1 MSFDYLWDGFSVALS
16 LQNLLIGLI
25 GCFLGTMIGAL
36 PAIGPINGIALLLP
50 IAYTMGLPP
59 ESTMILLAAI
69 YCGAEYGG
77 RISSILLNVP
87 GDAGAV
93 MTALDGYPMAR
104 QGRAGE
110 ALMLSGLASFTGG
123 IIGATGLA
131 LFAPVLAG
139 LATGFGP
146 AEYFVLMVFA
156 FATLGSMMG
165 ARPVKT
171 LIGCVLGLMLATI
184 GLDATSGAYRFTFGE
199 PELGDGIEFVVL
211 VIGLFS
217 ISEAL
222 ILLEKQAAG
231 TEIIRGLGRMTARL
245 SDIRRGIGTALRSSG
260 IGFVVGV
267 LPGTGA
273 SVSSA
278 IAYMTEKRISD
289 RDGSFGK
296 GDPRGLVA
304 PEAANNA
311 TSCGA
316 FVPMLT
322 LGVPGS
328 GTTAVMLGAL
338 MLYNIQPGPTLMTD
352 RPEIVGGL
360 IASLFI
366 GNILLLALNLPLVR
380 IFTRV
385 LTVPN
390 WVLVPG
396 ILVLSIVGVYSTHA
410 SAFSVLLMLGIGM
423 AGWLLR
429 KAGFD
434 MAPII
439 LGFVLGRVMEVN
451 LRNALAISGGDLGIL
466 FESTI
471 SIVLWIAAALVAVMP
486 LVLGRRLKRATAPEA
501 RIPDAEARIPDGEDR
516 AA

>member
-1 MSFDYLWDGFSVALS
+1 MNLEYLWQGFAVALTG
-16 LQNLLIGLI
+16 QNLLIGFI
-25 GCFLGTMIGAL
+25 GCFIGTLVGAL

-50 IAYTMGLPP
+50 IAYTMGLPA

-93 MTALDGYPMAR
+93 MTAMDGYPMAR

-110 ALMLSGLASFTGG
+110 ALALSGIASFVGG
-123 IIGATGLA
+123 ILGSIGLA
-131 LFAPVLAG
+131 LFAPLLAG
-139 LATGFGP
+139 LAIGFGP
-146 AEYFVLMVFA
+146 AEYFVLMMFA
-156 FATLGSMMG
+156 FATLGSMVG
-165 ARPVKT
+165 SYPAKT
-171 LIGCVLGLMLATI
+171 LIGCTLGLMLATV
-184 GLDATSGAYRFTFGE
+184 GLDATSGAYRFTFNE

-222 ILLEKQAAG
+222 IILENQG
-231 TEIIRGLGRMTARL
+231 RGMTVIRELGRMTARM
-245 SDIRRGIGTALRSSG
+245 SDIVKCTGTTLRSSF
-260 IGFVVGV
+260 IGFVIGI

-278 IAYMTEKRISD
+278 ISYTTAKRLSDTE
-289 RDGSFGK
+289 GTFGK
-296 GDPRGLVA
+296 GDVRGLAA

-311 TSCGA
+311 TACGA

-338 MLYNIQPGPTLMTD
+338 MLYNIQPGPMLLTE

-360 IASLFI
+360 VASLFV
-366 GNILLLALNLPLVR
+366 GNLILLALNLPLVQ
-380 IFTRV
+380 IFARV

-390 WVLVPG
+390 WLLVPG
-396 ILVLSIVGVYSTHA
+396 ILVLSIVGVYSTH
-410 SAFSVLLMLGIGM
+410 SSVFSIFLMMSIGM
-423 AGWLLR
+423 VGWLLR
-429 KAGFD
+429 KAGFE

-439 LGFVLGRVMEVN
+439 LGFVLGRLMEVN
-451 LRNALAISGGDLGIL
+451 LRNALAISGGDPSIL
-466 FESTI
+466 FSSTI
-471 SIVLWIAAALVAVMP
+471 CNLLWVLAAAVAIVP
-486 LVLGRRLKRATAPEA
+486 FYLSRRSRRRKMLMATE
-501 RIPDAEARIPDGEDR
+501 
-516 AA
+516 

>member
-1 MSFDYLWDGFSVALS
+1 MNLDYLWNGFAVALTA
-16 LQNLLIGLI
+16 QNLLIGFI
-25 GCFLGTMIGAL
+25 GCFIGTLVGAL

-59 ESTMILLAAI
+59 ESTMILLAAV

-110 ALMLSGLASFTGG
+110 ALMISGLSSFVGG
-123 IIGATGLA
+123 IIGVIGLA
-131 LFAPVLAG
+131 LFAPLLAG
-139 LATGFGP
+139 LAIGFGP
-146 AEYFVLMVFA
+146 AEYFALMMFA
-156 FATLGSMMG
+156 FATLGSMVG
-165 ARPVKT
+165 SQPVKT
-171 LIGCVLGLMLATI
+171 LIGCVLGLILATV
-184 GLDATSGAYRFTFGE
+184 GLDATSGAYRFTFNE

-222 ILLEKQAAG
+222 IILEHQATG
-231 TEIIRGLGRMTARL
+231 VTVIKKIGRIVARL
-245 SDIRRGIGTALRSSG
+245 EDVRKCVGATLRGSG

-278 IAYMTEKRISD
+278 ISYTTEKRISD
-289 RDGSFGK
+289 TEGTFGK
-296 GDPRGLVA
+296 GDVRGLAA

-311 TSCGA
+311 TACGA

-338 MLYNIQPGPTLMTD
+338 MLYNIQPGPMLMVE
-352 RPEIVGGL
+352 RPEVVGGL
-360 IASLFI
+360 VASMFI
-366 GNILLLALNLPLVR
+366 GNILLLILNLPLVG
-380 IFTRV
+380 IFARV

-390 WVLVPG
+390 WALVPG
-396 ILVLSIVGVYSTHA
+396 ILVLSVVGVYSTNA
-410 SAFSVLLMLGIGM
+410 STFSVLLMLGIGM
-423 AGWLLR
+423 VGWLLR
-429 KAGFD
+429 KLSFE

-439 LGFVLGRVMEVN
+439 LGFVLGHVMEIN
-451 LRNALAISGGDLGIL
+451 LRNALAISGGDIGIL
-466 FESTI
+466 FQSRI
-471 SIVLWIAAALVAVMP
+471 SIILWILAAAVAILP
-486 LVLGRRLKRATAPEA
+486 ALLAWRARA
-501 RIPDAEARIPDGEDR
+501 RQGAAVR
-516 AA
+516 AGG

>member
-1 MSFDYLWDGFSVALS
+1 MNLEYLWQGFAVALTG
-16 LQNLLIGLI
+16 QNLLIGFI
-25 GCFLGTMIGAL
+25 GCFIGTLVGAL

-50 IAYTMGLPP
+50 IAYTMGLPA

-93 MTALDGYPMAR
+93 MTAMDGYPMAR

-110 ALMLSGLASFTGG
+110 ALALSGIASFVGG
-123 IIGATGLA
+123 ILGSIGLA
-131 LFAPVLAG
+131 LFAPLLAG
-139 LATGFGP
+139 LAIGFGP
-146 AEYFVLMVFA
+146 AEYFVLMMFA
-156 FATLGSMMG
+156 FATLGSMVG
-165 ARPVKT
+165 SYPAKT
-171 LIGCVLGLMLATI
+171 LIGCTLGLMLATV
-184 GLDATSGAYRFTFGE
+184 GLDATSGAYRFTFNE

-222 ILLEKQAAG
+222 IILENQG
-231 TEIIRGLGRMTARL
+231 RGMTVIRELGRMTARM
-245 SDIRRGIGTALRSSG
+245 SDIVKCTGTTLRSSL
-260 IGFVVGV
+260 IGFVIGV

-278 IAYMTEKRISD
+278 ISYTTAKRLSDTE
-289 RDGSFGK
+289 GTFGK
-296 GDPRGLVA
+296 GDVRGLAA

-311 TSCGA
+311 TACGA

-338 MLYNIQPGPTLMTD
+338 MLYNIQPGPMLLTE

-360 IASLFI
+360 VASLFV
-366 GNILLLALNLPLVR
+366 GNLILLALNLPLVQ
-380 IFTRV
+380 IFARV

-390 WVLVPG
+390 WLLVPG
-396 ILVLSIVGVYSTHA
+396 ILVLSIVGVYSTH
-410 SAFSVLLMLGIGM
+410 SSVFSIFLMMSIGM
-423 AGWLLR
+423 VGWLLR
-429 KAGFD
+429 KAGFE

-439 LGFVLGRVMEVN
+439 LGFVLGRLMEVN
-451 LRNALAISGGDLGIL
+451 LRNALAISGGDPSIL
-466 FESTI
+466 FSSTI
-471 SIVLWIAAALVAVMP
+471 CNLLWVLAAAVAIVP
-486 LVLGRRLKRATAPEA
+486 FYLSRRSRRRKMLMATE
-501 RIPDAEARIPDGEDR
+501 
-516 AA
+516 

>member
-1 MSFDYLWDGFSVALS
+1 MNFEYLAQGFGVALTW
-16 LQNLLIGLI
+16 QNLLIGFV
-25 GCFLGTMIGAL
+25 GCFIGTMVGAL

-59 ESTMILLAAI
+59 ESTMILLASV

-93 MTALDGYPMAR
+93 MTAMDGYPMAR

-110 ALMLSGLASFTGG
+110 ALALSGLSSFVGG
-123 IIGATGLA
+123 ILGSIGLA
-131 LFAPVLAG
+131 LFAPLLAG
-139 LATGFGP
+139 LAIGFGP

-156 FATLGSMMG
+156 FATLGSMVG
-165 ARPVKT
+165 DQPVKT
-171 LIGCVLGLMLATI
+171 LIGCTLGLMLATVGI
-184 GLDATSGAYRFTFGE
+184 DATSGAYRFTFDQ

-222 ILLEKQAAG
+222 IILEHQG
-231 TEIIRGLGRMTARL
+231 RGFTMIRDLGRMTAQWA
-245 SDIRRGIGTALRSSG
+245 DVVKCTGTALRSSV

-278 IAYMTEKRISD
+278 ISYTTAKRISD
-289 RDGSFGK
+289 TEGTFGK
-296 GDPRGLVA
+296 GDVRGLAA

-311 TSCGA
+311 TACGA

-338 MLYNIQPGPTLMTD
+338 MLYNIQPGPMLLAE

-360 IASLFI
+360 VASLFV
-366 GNILLLALNLPLVR
+366 GNFILLALNLPLVN
-380 IFTRV
+380 IFARV

-390 WVLVPG
+390 WLLVPG

-410 SAFSVLLMLGIGM
+410 SVFSIFLMLGIGM
-423 AGWLLR
+423 IGWLLR

-434 MAPII
+434 MAPLI

-451 LRNALAISGGDLGIL
+451 LRNALAISGGDPSIL
-466 FESTI
+466 FQSTI
-471 SIVLWIAAALVAVMP
+471 SIVLWVMAAGVAILPWYLSYRTKKRIRQAAL
-486 LVLGRRLKRATAPEA
+486 TA
-501 RIPDAEARIPDGEDR
+501 
-516 AA
+516 

>member
-1 MSFDYLWDGFSVALS
+1 MSFDYLWHGFAVALTG
-16 LQNLLIGLI
+16 QNLLIGFI
-25 GCFLGTMIGAL
+25 GCFIGTLVGAL

-50 IAYTMGLPP
+50 IAYTMGLPA
-59 ESTMILLAAI
+59 ESTMILLASI

-93 MTALDGYPMAR
+93 MTALDGYPMAK

-110 ALMLSGLASFTGG
+110 ALALSGLSSFVGG
-123 IIGATGLA
+123 ILGSIGLA
-131 LFAPVLAG
+131 LFAPMMAG
-139 LATGFGP
+139 LAIGFGP

-156 FATLGSMMG
+156 FATLGSMVG
-165 ARPVKT
+165 SQPVKT
-171 LIGCVLGLMLATI
+171 LIGCTLGLMLATV

-199 PELGDGIEFVVL
+199 AELGDGIEFVVL

-222 ILLEKQAAG
+222 IILEHQG
-231 TEIIRGLGRMTARL
+231 RGFTVIRELGRMTARMT
-245 SDIRRGIGTALRSSG
+245 DIVKCTGTTLRSSL

-278 IAYMTEKRISD
+278 ISYTTEKRLSD
-289 RDGSFGK
+289 TEGTFGK
-296 GDPRGLVA
+296 GDVRGLAA

-311 TSCGA
+311 TACGA

-338 MLYNIQPGPTLMTD
+338 MLYNIQPGPMLLTE

-360 IASLFI
+360 VASLFV
-366 GNILLLALNLPLVR
+366 GNFILLALNLPLVN
-380 IFTRV
+380 IFARV

-390 WVLVPG
+390 WLLVPG

-410 SAFSVLLMLGIGM
+410 SVFSIFLMLGIGM

-451 LRNALAISGGDLGIL
+451 LRNALAISGGDVAIL
-466 FESTI
+466 FQSTI
-471 SIVLWIAAALVAVMP
+471 CNVLWVMAIGVALVPVFLSRRAKRRMAAA
-486 LVLGRRLKRATAPEA
+486 
-501 RIPDAEARIPDGEDR
+501 AEASSNAPQ
-516 AA
+516 

>member
-1 MSFDYLWDGFSVALS
+1 MDFEYLWHGFGVALTW
-16 LQNLLIGLI
+16 QNLLIGFI
-25 GCFLGTMIGAL
+25 GCFIGTLVGAL

-50 IAYTMGLPP
+50 IAYTMGLPA

-93 MTALDGYPMAR
+93 MTAMDGYPMAQ

-110 ALMLSGLASFTGG
+110 ALALSGLSSFVGG
-123 IIGATGLA
+123 MFGAAGLA
-131 LFAPVLAG
+131 LFAPLLAS
-139 LATGFGP
+139 LTTGFGP

-156 FATLGSMMG
+156 FATLGSMVG
-165 ARPVKT
+165 SQPVKT
-171 LIGCVLGLMLATI
+171 MIGCTLGLMLATV
-184 GLDATSGAYRFTFGE
+184 GLDATSGAYRFTFDQ

-222 ILLEKQAAG
+222 IILENQG
-231 TEIIRGLGRMTARL
+231 RGMTIIRELGRMTARWT
-245 SDIRRGIGTALRSSG
+245 DIVKVAGTTVQSSL

-278 IAYMTEKRISD
+278 VSYTTAKRIYD
-289 RDGSFGK
+289 TDNTFGK
-296 GDPRGLVA
+296 GDVRGLAA

-311 TSCGA
+311 TACGA

-338 MLYNIQPGPTLMTD
+338 MLYNIQPGPMLLVE

-360 IASLFI
+360 VASLFI
-366 GNILLLALNLPLVR
+366 GNVILLLLNLPLVQ
-380 IFTRV
+380 IFARV

-390 WVLVPG
+390 WLLVPG
-396 ILVLSIVGVYSTHA
+396 ILVLSIVGVYSSHA
-410 SAFSVLLMLGIGM
+410 STFAIFLMMGIGIV
-423 AGWLLR
+423 GWLLR

-451 LRNALAISGGDLGIL
+451 LRNALAISGGDVQIL
-466 FESTI
+466 FSSTI
-471 SIVLWIAAALVAVMP
+471 CNVLWVMAILVAVLPVFLM
-486 LVLGRRLKRATAPEA
+486 RRARKRAALK
-501 RIPDAEARIPDGEDR
+501 AEA
-516 AA
+516 AAH

>member
-1 MSFDYLWDGFSVALS
+1 MNFDYLLHGFAVALTG
-16 LQNLLIGLI
+16 QNLLIGFL
-25 GCFLGTMIGAL
+25 GCFIGTMVGAL

-50 IAYTMGLPP
+50 IAYTMGLPA
-59 ESTMILLAAI
+59 ESTMILLAAV

-93 MTALDGYPMAR
+93 MTAMDGYPMAR

-110 ALMLSGLASFTGG
+110 ALALSGLSSFVGG
-123 IIGATGLA
+123 MIGAVGLA
-131 LFAPVLAG
+131 LFAPLLAS
-139 LATGFGP
+139 LSIGFGP

-156 FATLGSMMG
+156 FATLGSMVG
-165 ARPVKT
+165 SQPVKT
-171 LIGCVLGLMLATI
+171 LIGCTLGLMLATV
-184 GLDATSGAYRFTFGE
+184 GLDATSGAYRFTFNE

-217 ISEAL
+217 VSEAMI
-222 ILLEKQAAG
+222 ILEHQG
-231 TEIIRGLGRMTARL
+231 RGFTVIRELGRTTARWA
-245 SDIRRGIGTALRSSG
+245 DIVKCTGTTLRSAV

-278 IAYMTEKRISD
+278 ISYTTAKRISD
-289 RDGSFGK
+289 TEGTFGK
-296 GDPRGLVA
+296 GDVRGLAA

-311 TSCGA
+311 TACGA

-338 MLYNIQPGPTLMTD
+338 MLYNIQPGPMLLVE

-360 IASLFI
+360 VASLFV
-366 GNILLLALNLPLVR
+366 GNVILLLLNLPLVN
-380 IFTRV
+380 IFARV

-390 WVLVPG
+390 WLLVPG

-410 SAFSVLLMLGIGM
+410 SILSIYLMLAIGV

-451 LRNALAISGGDLGIL
+451 LRNALAISGGDLSIL

-471 SIVLWIAAALVAVMP
+471 SLVLWAMAVAVVILP
-486 LVLGRRLKRATAPEA
+486 IFLARRARRLK
-501 RIPDAEARIPDGEDR
+501 
-516 AA
+516 AAASAMGQM

>member
-1 MSFDYLWDGFSVALS
+1 MNFDYLWQGFAVALTW
-16 LQNLLIGLI
+16 QNLIIGLV
-25 GCFLGTMIGAL
+25 GCFIGTMVGAL

-50 IAYTMGLPP
+50 IAYTMGLPA

-93 MTALDGYPMAR
+93 MTAMDGYPMAK

-110 ALMLSGLASFTGG
+110 ALALSGLASFVGG
-123 IIGATGLA
+123 IAGTIGLA
-131 LFAPVLAG
+131 FFAPLLSG
-139 LATGFGP
+139 LAIGFGP

-156 FATLGSMMG
+156 FATLGSMVG
-165 ARPVKT
+165 SAPAKT
-171 LIGCVLGLMLATI
+171 LIGCVLGLMLATV
-184 GLDATSGAYRFTFGE
+184 GLDATSGAYRFTFNE

-222 ILLEKQAAG
+222 IILEHQG
-231 TEIIRGLGRMTARL
+231 RGMTVIRELGRMTARM
-245 SDIRRGIGTALRSSG
+245 SDIVKCTGATLRGSV
-260 IGFVVGV
+260 IGFIVGV

-278 IAYMTEKRISD
+278 VSYTTEKRISD
-289 RDGSFGK
+289 TEGTFGK
-296 GDPRGLVA
+296 GDVRGLAA

-311 TSCGA
+311 TACGA

-338 MLYNIQPGPTLMTD
+338 MLYNIQPGPMLMVE

-360 IASLFI
+360 VASLFV
-366 GNILLLALNLPLVR
+366 GNFILLALNLPLVN
-380 IFTRV
+380 IFARV
-385 LTVPN
+385 LTMPN
-390 WVLVPG
+390 WILVPG

-410 SAFSVLLMLGIGM
+410 SVFSIYLMLAIGM

-451 LRNALAISGGDLGIL
+451 LRNALAISGGDVSIL

-471 SIVLWIAAALVAVMP
+471 SIVLWCLAALVAILPVF
-486 LVLGRRLKRATAPEA
+486 LARRAKRRLN
-501 RIPDAEARIPDGEDR
+501 
-516 AA
+516 AAAAAASAAAQ

>member
-1 MSFDYLWDGFSVALS
+1 MNLEYLWQGFAVALTG
-16 LQNLLIGLI
+16 QNLLIGLI
-25 GCFLGTMIGAL
+25 GCFIGTLVGAL

-50 IAYTMGLPP
+50 IAYTMGLPA

-93 MTALDGYPMAR
+93 MTAMDGYPMAR

-110 ALMLSGLASFTGG
+110 ALALSGIASFVGG
-123 IIGATGLA
+123 ILGSIGLA
-131 LFAPVLAG
+131 LFAPLLAG
-139 LATGFGP
+139 LAIGFGP
-146 AEYFVLMVFA
+146 AEYFVLMMFA
-156 FATLGSMMG
+156 FATLGSMVG
-165 ARPVKT
+165 SYPAKT
-171 LIGCVLGLMLATI
+171 LIACTLGLMLATV
-184 GLDATSGAYRFTFGE
+184 GLDATSGAYRFTFNE

-222 ILLEKQAAG
+222 IILENQG
-231 TEIIRGLGRMTARL
+231 RGMTVIRELGRMTARM
-245 SDIRRGIGTALRSSG
+245 SDIVKCTGTTLRSSL
-260 IGFVVGV
+260 IGFVIGV

-278 IAYMTEKRISD
+278 ISYTTAKRLSDTE
-289 RDGSFGK
+289 GTFGK
-296 GDPRGLVA
+296 GDVRGLAA

-311 TSCGA
+311 TACGA

-338 MLYNIQPGPTLMTD
+338 MLYNIQPGPMLLTE

-360 IASLFI
+360 VASLFV
-366 GNILLLALNLPLVR
+366 GNLILLALNLPLVQ
-380 IFTRV
+380 IFARV

-390 WVLVPG
+390 WLLVPG
-396 ILVLSIVGVYSTHA
+396 ILVLSIVGVYSTH
-410 SAFSVLLMLGIGM
+410 SSVFSIFLMMSIGM
-423 AGWLLR
+423 VGWLLR
-429 KAGFD
+429 KAGFE

-439 LGFVLGRVMEVN
+439 LGFVLGRLMEVN
-451 LRNALAISGGDLGIL
+451 LRNALAISGGDPSIL
-466 FESTI
+466 FSSTI
-471 SIVLWIAAALVAVMP
+471 CNLLWVLAAAVAIVP
-486 LVLGRRLKRATAPEA
+486 FYLSRRSRRRKMLMA
-501 RIPDAEARIPDGEDR
+501 AE
-516 AA
+516 

>member
-1 MSFDYLWDGFSVALS
+1 MSFDYLWQGFAVALTW
-16 LQNLLIGLI
+16 QNLLIGFI
-25 GCFLGTMIGAL
+25 GCFFGTMVGAL
-36 PAIGPINGIALLLP
+36 PAIGPINGIALLMP
-50 IAYTMGLPP
+50 IAYSMGLPA
-59 ESTMILLAAI
+59 ESTMILLAAV

-93 MTALDGYPMAR
+93 MTAMDGYPMAK

-110 ALMLSGLASFTGG
+110 ALALSGIASFVGG
-123 IIGATGLA
+123 ILGVIGLA
-131 LFAPVLAG
+131 FFAPMLAG
-139 LATGFGP
+139 LAIGFGP
-146 AEYFVLMVFA
+146 AEYFVLMIFA
-156 FATLGSMMG
+156 FATLGSMVG
-165 ARPVKT
+165 SDPAKT
-171 LIGCVLGLMLATI
+171 LIGCTLGLMLATV
-184 GLDATSGAYRFTFGE
+184 GLDATSGAYRFTFNE
-199 PELGDGIEFVVL
+199 PELGDGIEFVTL

-222 ILLEKQAAG
+222 IILEHQNSG
-231 TEIIRGLGRMTARL
+231 VTVIRELGRMTARA
-245 SDIRRGIGTALRSSG
+245 SDLVKSIGATLRGSV

-278 IAYMTEKRISD
+278 VSYTTEKRFSD
-289 RDGSFGK
+289 SEGTFGK
-296 GDPRGLVA
+296 GDVRGLAA

-311 TSCGA
+311 TACGA

-322 LGVPGS
+322 LGIPGS

-338 MLYNIQPGPTLMTD
+338 MLYNIQPGPMLLNE

-360 IASLFI
+360 VASLFI
-366 GNILLLALNLPLVR
+366 GNFILLALNLPLVQ
-380 IFTRV
+380 IFARV

-390 WVLVPG
+390 WLLVPG

-410 SAFSVLLMLGIGM
+410 SVFAIFLMLGIGM
-423 AGWLLR
+423 LGWLLR

-451 LRNALAISGGDLGIL
+451 LRNALAISGGDVSIL
-466 FESTI
+466 FSSTI
-471 SIVLWIAAALVAVMP
+471 SIVLWVLAAAVAILP
-486 LVLGRRLKRATAPEA
+486 FWLSRRARRRATAISGNA
-501 RIPDAEARIPDGEDR
+501 
-516 AA
+516 

>member
-1 MSFDYLWDGFSVALS
+1 MSLDYLWHGFAVALTG
-16 LQNLLIGLI
+16 QNLLIGFI
-25 GCFLGTMIGAL
+25 GCFIGTLVGAL

-50 IAYTMGLPP
+50 IAYSMGLPA
-59 ESTMILLAAI
+59 ESTMILLASI

-93 MTALDGYPMAR
+93 MTALDGYPMAK

-110 ALMLSGLASFTGG
+110 ALALSGLSSFVGG
-123 IIGATGLA
+123 ILGSIGLA
-131 LFAPVLAG
+131 LFAPMMAG
-139 LATGFGP
+139 LAIGFGP

-156 FATLGSMMG
+156 FATLGSMVG
-165 ARPVKT
+165 SQPVKT
-171 LIGCVLGLMLATI
+171 LIGCTLGLMLATV

-199 PELGDGIEFVVL
+199 AELGDGIEFVVL

-222 ILLEKQAAG
+222 IILEHQG
-231 TEIIRGLGRMTARL
+231 RGFTVIRELGRMTARM
-245 SDIRRGIGTALRSSG
+245 SDIMKVRGTVLRSSV

-278 IAYMTEKRISD
+278 ISYTTEKRLSD
-289 RDGSFGK
+289 TEGTFGK
-296 GDPRGLVA
+296 GDVRGLAA
-304 PEAANNA
+304 PESANNA
-311 TSCGA
+311 TACGA

-338 MLYNIQPGPTLMTD
+338 MLYNIQPGPMLLTE

-360 IASLFI
+360 VASLFV
-366 GNILLLALNLPLVR
+366 GNFILLALNLPLVN
-380 IFTRV
+380 IFARV

-390 WVLVPG
+390 WLLVPG

-410 SAFSVLLMLGIGM
+410 SVFSIFLMLGIGM

-451 LRNALAISGGDLGIL
+451 LRNALAISGGDVAIL
-466 FESTI
+466 FSSTI
-471 SIVLWIAAALVAVMP
+471 CNVLWVMAIGVALVPVFLSRRAKRRMAAAAD
-486 LVLGRRLKRATAPEA
+486 AASHAPQ
-501 RIPDAEARIPDGEDR
+501 
-516 AA
+516 

>member
-1 MSFDYLWDGFSVALS
+1 MNLDYLWNGFTVALTM
-16 LQNLLIGLI
+16 QNLLIGLA
-25 GCFLGTMIGAL
+25 GCFIGTLVGAL

-50 IAYTMGLPP
+50 IAYTMGLPA
-59 ESTMILLAAI
+59 ESTMILLAAV

-93 MTALDGYPMAR
+93 MTALDGNPMAR

-110 ALMLSGLASFTGG
+110 ALMLSGLSSFVGG
-123 IIGATGLA
+123 VFGAVGLA
-131 LFAPVLAG
+131 LFAPLLAG
-139 LATGFGP
+139 LAIGFGP

-156 FATLGSMMG
+156 FATLGSMVG
-165 ARPVKT
+165 SQPVKT
-171 LIGCVLGLMLATI
+171 LIGCTLGLMLATV
-184 GLDATSGAYRFTFGE
+184 GLDATSGAYRFTFNE

-217 ISEAL
+217 VSEAL
-222 ILLEKQAAG
+222 LILEHQASG
-231 TEIIRGLGRMTARL
+231 VTVIRELGRMTARL
-245 SDIRRGIGTALRSSG
+245 DDIRKSIGATLRGSV
-260 IGFVVGV
+260 IGFIVGV

-278 IAYMTEKRISD
+278 VSYTTEKRISD
-289 RDGSFGK
+289 TEGTFGK
-296 GDPRGLVA
+296 GDVRGLTA

-311 TSCGA
+311 TACGA

-338 MLYNIQPGPTLMTD
+338 MLYNIQPGPMLITE
-352 RPEIVGGL
+352 RPEVVGGL
-360 IASLFI
+360 VASLFI
-366 GNILLLALNLPLVR
+366 GNVLLLLLNLPLVN
-380 IFTRV
+380 IFARV

-390 WVLVPG
+390 WLLVPG

-410 SAFSVLLMLGIGM
+410 SVFSILLMLGIGVI
-423 AGWLLR
+423 GWMLR

-439 LGFVLGRVMEVN
+439 LGFVLGHVMEVN
-451 LRNALAISGGDLGIL
+451 LRNALAISGGDISIL
-466 FESTI
+466 FQSKI
-471 SIVLWIAAALVAVMP
+471 SIILWILAGAMAVMP
-486 LVLGRRLKRATAPEA
+486 LLVGWRKAKRMKTATS
-501 RIPDAEARIPDGEDR
+501 
-516 AA
+516 